1 MMPQA
6 TYSPGPQTDDVAYT
20 EADLVALL
28 RAGDE
33 TAIAQLVDQWSPF
46 MLRVARSFVDSPQS
60 AEDVVQ
66 DAWLGMLSGLAKF
79 EGRSSLRTWMF
90 SILVN
95 RARTRGAREART
107 LPQSPL
113 TAPDESAADDWLT
126 GPGGAPARTWSSI
139 DAVSQWDTA
148 PESVVLSREILR
160 QLDRAVSALP
170 PRQRQVVTM
179 RDVCGM
185 STEEVCAALEIS
197 PANQRVLLHRA
208 RAVLREALAEYYRG

>member
-1 MMPQA
+1 MQQA
-6 TYSPGPQTDDVAYT
+6 TYTPGPHTDEAGYAD
-20 EADLVALL
+20 ADLVAQL

-33 TAIAQLVDQWSPF
+33 AAMSQLVDHWSPT
-46 MLRVARSFVDSPQS
+46 MLRIARSFVDNPQS

-66 DAWLGMLSGLAKF
+66 DAWLGMLSGLATF
-79 EGRSSLRTWMF
+79 EGRSSLRTWTF

-107 LPQSPL
+107 LPRSPL
-113 TAPDESAADDWLT
+113 ATGDEPAADDLLA
-126 GPGGAPARTWSSI
+126 GPGGEPVRTWSSI
-139 DAVSQWDTA
+139 EAQSRWDTA
-148 PESVVLSREILR
+148 PESVVLSKEALF
-160 QLDRAVSALP
+160 QLDRALSALP

-185 STEEVCAALEIS
+185 SAEEVCAALDIT

-208 RAVLREALAEYYRG
+208 RAILRTALAGYYRG

>member
-1 MMPQA
+1 MQQA
-6 TYSPGPQTDDVAYT
+6 TYTPGPRTDDAGYAD
-20 EADLVALL
+20 ADLVAQL

-33 TAIAQLVDQWSPF
+33 AAMSQLVGKWSPA

-66 DAWLGMLSGLAKF
+66 DAWLGMLNGLATF
-79 EGRSSLRTWMF
+79 EGRSSLRTWTF

-107 LPQSPL
+107 LPRSPL
-113 TAPDESAADDWLT
+113 ATGDEPMADDLLA
-126 GPGGAPARTWSSI
+126 GPDGEPVGTWCSI
-139 DAVSQWDTA
+139 DAQSRWDTA
-148 PESVVLSREILR
+148 PESVVLSREILFE
-160 QLDRAVSALP
+160 LDLALSELP

-185 STEEVCAALEIS
+185 SSEEVCAALDIT

-208 RAVLREALAEYYRG
+208 RAILRTALAGYYRR